1 MKDSC
6 MKTKIWILLLLALP
20 LFIGCDELG
29 VGTEDFSELDDVLT
43 NEAMTKKEAIKV
55 KALKFSPGYKRFVI
69 TTQMNDDI
77 GPYSLTDTSEV
88 KIDIE
93 ESTGGLIFSKKTQP
107 RLIEIRNLK
116 GDNVSKA
123 GVKALVLVNRT
134 LPQYELDKIRNY
146 VSELMAIFTNQN
158 LYVAFMDG
166 NTVSETM
173 LVTDY
178 VLTHHFKKSD
188 NDYVYLYR
196 SILDKKQEMTNHTGV
211 WAGTKKTALL
221 IFSDEALY
229 DNNTDE
235 PLDPYHYQLEEQI
248 IESDSVS
255 NPGFTAY
262 YASMDHANHME
273 ENHDD
278 NVLKL
283 FCQNNRGIFMDK
295 YNGVRFKNQMLKDFH
310 ISQDAN
316 DLTFENP
323 DGKVYRGER
332 QTLTVNFRDAKN
344 DSIITSFSTIVQ
356 EGSIYNPI
364 IVNGKPISV
373 VVLQGITLGAFLI
386 LIVWIIFQF
395 IIPFIR
401 YRIFLHK
408 YVLHYTGGNMG
419 LGKTMVQEVCY
430 LCKQP
435 FEVGDEIVAKC
446 EHTMHKTC
454 WDENEYHCP
463 EYSDR
468 CKNGSHYYNPNNLLD
483 QNNASFYMKWI
494 IMAIMMAIIAWTF
507 FTLRL
512 DLFNNGLNSILLLSI
527 HGFSSNSPE
536 AQSVLR
542 EHIIT
547 HMPVF
552 GFYIGLFLTFGI
564 ATLALHIRN
573 VKHNIKNVLM
583 RSILAAIGC
592 FTVFLVVNT
601 ICVILNIEDYSFIV
615 DWIPW
620 AVSGYLIAICGMY
633 GTRVRLPRLLILLS
647 VIIGFLSMYLW
658 SLFYF
663 AKVVDFRVMLLFSFI
678 IFAVGI
684 SASIA
689 MSAPRSERY
698 FLKVQGAVKELD
710 VALYKWLRNNPDCVV
725 TIGKSV
731 DCSLQLS
738 WDINGYVAPKHAE
751 ISLREQTPYL
761 TALEEGIF
769 VDGEAIISGQT
780 VRLYHGKS
788 FTIGNTTFTYIEK
801 DM

>member
-1 MKDSC
+1 

-55 KALKFSPGYKRFVI
+55 KSLKFSPDYKRFVI

-93 ESTGGLIFSKKTQP
+93 ESTGGIIFSKATQP

-116 GDNVSKA
+116 GNNVSKA
-123 GVKALVLVNRT
+123 GIKALVLVNRT
-134 LPQYELDKIRNY
+134 LPQPEIDKIHNY
-146 VSELMAIFTNQN
+146 VSELKAIFTNQN

-166 NTVSETM
+166 STVSETM

-196 SILDKKQEMTNHTGV
+196 SILDKKQEMTNHTGI
-211 WAGTKKTALL
+211 WADAKKTALL

-229 DNNTDE
+229 DNDTDE

-255 NPGFTAY
+255 NPDFTAY
-262 YASMDHANHME
+262 YASMDHTNHME
-273 ENHDD
+273 DNHDD

-283 FCQNNRGIFMDK
+283 FCQSNRGLFMEH

-332 QTLTVNFRDAKN
+332 QTLTVNFRDAQN
-344 DSIITSFSTIVQ
+344 DSIITSISTIVQ

-364 IVNGKPISV
+364 IVNGKPIRV

-386 LIVWIIFQF
+386 LIIWIIFQF

-419 LGKTMVQEVCY
+419 LGKTIVQEACY

-454 WDENEYHCP
+454 WDENTTVQSIATVAKTDHTTITPIIY
-463 EYSDR
+463 
-468 CKNGSHYYNPNNLLD
+468 
-483 QNNASFYMKWI
+483 WI
-494 IMAIMMAIIAWTF
+494 RIMP
-507 FTLRL
+507 
-512 DLFNNGLNSILLLSI
+512 LSI
-527 HGFSSNSPE
+527 
-536 AQSVLR
+536 
-542 EHIIT
+542 
-547 HMPVF
+547 
-552 GFYIGLFLTFGI
+552 
-564 ATLALHIRN
+564 
-573 VKHNIKNVLM
+573 
-583 RSILAAIGC
+583 
-592 FTVFLVVNT
+592 
-601 ICVILNIEDYSFIV
+601 
-615 DWIPW
+615 
-620 AVSGYLIAICGMY
+620 
-633 GTRVRLPRLLILLS
+633 
-647 VIIGFLSMYLW
+647 
-658 SLFYF
+658 
-663 AKVVDFRVMLLFSFI
+663 
-678 IFAVGI
+678 
-684 SASIA
+684 
-689 MSAPRSERY
+689 
-698 FLKVQGAVKELD
+698 
-710 VALYKWLRNNPDCVV
+710 
-725 TIGKSV
+725 
-731 DCSLQLS
+731 
-738 WDINGYVAPKHAE
+738 
-751 ISLREQTPYL
+751 
-761 TALEEGIF
+761 
-769 VDGEAIISGQT
+769 
-780 VRLYHGKS
+780 
-788 FTIGNTTFTYIEK
+788 
-801 DM
+801 